1 MKKKLPLILRYV
13 IGLVFLVSA
22 YSKLIAPGIVEI
34 ILVAHGIVA
43 SRETAALF
51 VRLLVGFEF
60 ALGFLFFQPN
70 YLKKVVLPASLLFL
84 LGFTI
89 YLVYTGYILGDTQ
102 NCGCFGSMIEMLPLE
117 SIIKNIFLIAGI
129 LWLYKLIKED
139 GNKIILPLT
148 ILIVSVAAVFLICP
162 IKSEKDSKFSG
173 YTNFIGKGRVDL
185 SDGKV
190 ILAVYNTECE
200 HCQELAKE
208 INVLSK
214 SSKKFPEFYSL
225 FFSEG
230 DISIDSFKVM
240 TGYNFPYR
248 MIDARTFFD
257 LIGTSPP
264 RIYLLEN
271 GVVKETWD
279 TDFIEQ
285 IKKKFAIE

>member
-1 MKKKLPLILRYV
+1 MKKKLSLILRYI

-34 ILVAHGIVA
+34 ILVDHGIVG

-89 YLVYTGYILGDTQ
+89 YLVYTGYVLGDTQ

-117 SIIKNIFLIAGI
+117 SIIKNIFLITGI

-139 GNKIILPLT
+139 DNKIILPLT
-148 ILIVSVAAVFLICP
+148 IFVVSVAAVFLIYP

-185 SDGKV
+185 SDGKI

-240 TGYNFPYR
+240 TGYDFPYQ

-264 RIYLLEN
+264 RIYLLED

-279 TDFIEQ
+279 TDFVKK
-285 IKKKFAIE
+285 IKKKFPME

>member
-1 MKKKLPLILRYV
+1 MKRNLPLIVRYV
-13 IGLVFLVSA
+13 IGFVFVVSA

-34 ILVAHGIVA
+34 ILVDHGIVG

-51 VRLLVGFEF
+51 VRLLVGCEF
-60 ALGFLFFQPN
+60 ALGFMFFQTN
-70 YLKKVVLPASLLFL
+70 FLKKIVLPASLMFL
-84 LGFTI
+84 IAFSI
-89 YLVYTGYILGDTQ
+89 YLIYTGYVLADRQ
-102 NCGCFGSMIEMLPLE
+102 NCGCFGSMIEMSPME

-139 GNKIILPLT
+139 GNKIVLPLVF
-148 ILIVSVAAVFLICP
+148 LIIPVAAVFIISP
-162 IKSEKDSKFSG
+162 VKSSKDFKFSG

-190 ILAVYNTECE
+190 LLAVYNTECE

-208 INVLSK
+208 ISALSK
-214 SSKKFPEFYSL
+214 SSKNFPRMYSL

-230 DISIDSFKVM
+230 EISVDSFKVI
-240 TGYNFPYR
+240 TGDNFPYQ

-271 GVVKETWD
+271 GNVKEMWD
-279 TDFIEQ
+279 ADFIEK
-285 IKKKFAIE
+285 IKKNF

>member
-1 MKKKLPLILRYV
+1 MKKKLSLVLRYV

-34 ILVAHGIVA
+34 ILVDHGIVG

-70 YLKKVVLPASLLFL
+70 YFKKVVLPASLLFL

-89 YLVYTGYILGDTQ
+89 YLFYTGYVLGDTQ
-102 NCGCFGSMIEMLPLE
+102 NCGCFGSMIKMLPLE

-129 LWLYKLIKED
+129 LWLYKPIKED
-139 GNKIILPLT
+139 DNKIILPLT
-148 ILIVSVAAVFLICP
+148 ILVVSVAAVFLIYP
-162 IKSEKDSKFSG
+162 KSEKDSKFSG

-185 SDGKV
+185 SDGKI

-230 DISIDSFKVM
+230 DISIDSFKIM
-240 TGYNFPYR
+240 TGYDFPYQ

-264 RIYLLEN
+264 RIYLLED

-279 TDFIEQ
+279 TDFVKK
-285 IKKKFAIE
+285 IKKKFPME

>member
-1 MKKKLPLILRYV
+1 MKKNLPLILRYL

-22 YSKLIAPGIVEI
+22 YSKLISPGIVEI
-34 ILVAHGIVA
+34 ILVDHGIA
-43 SRETAALF
+43 GSRETAALF

-60 ALGFLFFQPN
+60 ALGLLFFQPN
-70 YLKKVVLPASLLFL
+70 LLKKFVLPASLLFL
-84 LGFTI
+84 FAFSV
-89 YLVYTGYILGDTQ
+89 YLIYTGYILGDNQ

-139 GNKIILPLT
+139 GNKIVLPL
-148 ILIVSVAAVFLICP
+148 IFLVVSVAAVFIISP
-162 IKSEKDSKFSG
+162 VKSEKDSKFSG

-214 SSKKFPEFYSL
+214 TSKNFPKYYSL

-230 DISIDSFKVM
+230 EISIDSFKVI
-240 TGYNFPYR
+240 TGYDFPYQI
-248 MIDARTFFD
+248 IDARTFFD

-279 TDFIEQ
+279 MDFVE
-285 IKKKFAIE
+285 KFEKKFSME